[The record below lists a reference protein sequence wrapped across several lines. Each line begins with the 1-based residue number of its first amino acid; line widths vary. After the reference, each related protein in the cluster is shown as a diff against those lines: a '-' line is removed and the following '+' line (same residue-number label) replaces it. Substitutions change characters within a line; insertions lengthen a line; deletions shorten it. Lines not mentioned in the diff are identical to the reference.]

1 MNELHELHMRLMKHM
16 AEIEKDE
23 HSEDY
28 KDGTYS
34 TIFIVEMFI
43 KEKLEEYLKN
53 AEMQASRYEVKNG
66 TENLKS

>member
-28 KDGTYS
+28 IDGAYN

-43 KEKLEEYLKN
+43 KQKLEEYLKN
-53 AEMQASRYEVKNG
+53 AEMQASRYEVKDG